1 MPKKKSPLPEPF
13 LSDRPEITQEKGKCQ
28 MDEMPG
34 FNFRLSA
41 ADGGRP
47 DAVEVAAAL
56 RQLKGRLVHLTLSLQ
71 PLNIAV
77 EFGGVEADR
86 QYICGVMQQMYPGA
100 KLEAIEA
107 DTDGSA
113 SPCVARVNLELAR
126 PLPYPLKTWA
136 SFRPQDPVAALGG
149 AVRELEAGERLESR
163 LSLSPAPVPW
173 QPPVPSEYY
182 LTPFGRLI
190 TAPAFLGLALMG
202 SAAFLSAS
210 LAVLFSNLSLG
221 LLALGLAVIPTLGT
235 WLGYQGLRWRWEQ
248 SSPELEAVK
257 RQDTL
262 FEVALTLRAQ
272 AASPERARA
281 LLTYWLSDY
290 QVFDAGA
297 NRWTVQPAPGLR
309 RFLAGWR
316 PIYLTAGEI
325 AGHWHLP
332 VDPLRSPFSARQGH
346 RPLMPPP
353 LLLDPLRM
361 PSVAFPVGHYS
372 DGAQARA
379 VYAPRDLLAHH
390 TLVLGKTQS
399 GKSRLV
405 ERLCEGTLSD
415 PARSLVV
422 IDPHSSLVRRL
433 AGKVPVDRQAGA
445 LVWDLGRCE
454 QPVPLNLL
462 AAPGA
467 AAGSNVVADDVVEML
482 RALWTDSWGPRL
494 EYHLGYILR
503 SLLAARVPDWPAG
516 PGVHPFSL
524 LNVQNMITDEGF
536 RLALV
541 NTLAD
546 EDLKRYWRAEFEPL
560 ALQRHVFLDVFMP
573 VLNKVGAYVQR
584 EPARHIVGQFA
595 CSPILDVA
603 LTRPGAVL
611 VDLAPTV
618 VGADT
623 ARLVAS
629 TLLLCLRNQVA
640 QRQHQ
645 PPETWTPLT
654 VVVDELQWLNPGSL
668 DRWMAEL
675 TKFGVN
681 LIVVTQSLELL
692 DAADPR
698 LRPQVLANV
707 GNLFAFDLMADDARR
722 VAPQLDDGP
731 VTVNDL
737 INLPPRHCYA
747 KVMAAG
753 RRQPVFSLETWPVA
767 DGDGDLAEQ
776 LAARTTARYGV
787 RLDEIRQTWAAQQ
800 AALVQSA
807 KRRSR
812 TRVAEQQ
819 PPR

>member
-1 MPKKKSPLPEPF
+1 
-13 LSDRPEITQEKGKCQ
+13 
-28 MDEMPG
+28 
-34 FNFRLSA
+34 
-41 ADGGRP
+41 
-47 DAVEVAAAL
+47 V
-56 RQLKGRLVHLTLSLQ
+56 
-71 PLNIAV
+71 
-77 EFGGVEADR
+77 
-86 QYICGVMQQMYPGA
+86 CGVMQQLYPGA
-100 KLEAIEA
+100 RLEAARVDA
-107 DTDGSA
+107 DRSVSA
-113 SPCVARVNLELAR
+113 CVATVNLELAR
-126 PLPYPLKTWA
+126 PVPYPLKTWA

-149 AVRELEAGERLESR
+149 AVRELEGGERLESR
-163 LSLSPAPVPW
+163 LSLSPAQVPW
-173 QPPVPSEYY
+173 QPPVPNEYY

-190 TAPAFLGLALMG
+190 TTPAFLGLALMG
-202 SAAFLSAS
+202 SAAIFCLGM
-210 LAVLFSNLSLG
+210 AVLFNSLPLG
-221 LLALGLAVIPTLGT
+221 LMALGLAVIPALGT
-235 WLGYQGLRWRWEQ
+235 WLGYQGLRWLYELPG
-248 SSPELEAVK
+248 PELEAVK

-262 FEVALTLRAQ
+262 FEVALTLGAQ
-272 AASPERARA
+272 AATPERAQE
-281 LLTYWLSDY
+281 LLTRWLDYY
-290 QVFDAGA
+290 QVFGAGA

-309 RFLAGWR
+309 RFLAGVR
-316 PIYLTAGEI
+316 PTYLTAVEV

-353 LLLDPLRM
+353 LLLDPLRL
-361 PSVAFPVGHYS
+361 PSAAFPVGHYL

-399 GKSRLV
+399 GKSCLV
-405 ERLCEGTLSD
+405 ERLCEGVLSD
-415 PARSLVV
+415 PTRSLVV

-433 AGKVPVDRQAGA
+433 AGKVPADRQASA
-445 LVWDLGRCE
+445 LAWDLGRCE
-454 QPVPLNLL
+454 RPIPLNLL

-467 AAGSNVVADDVVEML
+467 AAGYNVVADDVVEML
-482 RALWTDSWGPRL
+482 RALWADSWGPRL

-503 SLLAARVPDWPAG
+503 TLLAARLPDLPAG

-595 CSPILDVA
+595 CSPILEVA
-603 LTRPGAVL
+603 LTGPAAVL
-611 VDLAPTV
+611 VDLAPTA

-629 TLLLCLRNQVA
+629 TLLLSLRNQVA

-645 PPETWTPLT
+645 PRETWTPLT

-681 LIVVTQSLELL
+681 LIGVTQSLELL

-698 LRPQVLANV
+698 LRPQVLANI

-753 RRQPVFSLETWPVA
+753 RRQPVFTLETWAVA
-767 DGDGDLAEQ
+767 DGDGALAEQ
-776 LAARTTARYGV
+776 LAAQTTARYGV

-807 KRRSR
+807 KRRAR
-812 TRVAEQQ
+812 TRVAEQH
-819 PPR
+819 